1 MSGKL
6 NIKQQS
12 PQDRPREKF
21 MNNGAE
27 NLSPAELL
35 AILIGS
41 GSTEETSVQLMQRIL
56 NDCDNKLNYLGK
68 RSMEELMQYN
78 GIGEAKAITILAA
91 CELARRRQQ
100 EKTEERRFNNAADIY
115 RFMRDIV
122 DENVEEAWVVLLNQN
137 YRLLKKVRLSRGG
150 ITETAVDI
158 RIIIKEALLVNATV
172 IALCHN
178 HPSGNTRPSRDDN
191 MLTQRVKAACATM
204 RIHLLD
210 HVIVTTDGYYSYCEN
225 GKL

>member
-191 MLTQRVKAACATM
+191 MLTQRVKAACDTM

>member
-1 MSGKL
+1 
-6 NIKQQS
+6 
-12 PQDRPREKF
+12 

-191 MLTQRVKAACATM
+191 MLTQRVKAACDTM